1 MFVVLVLN
9 GYFVHSTHSHIKPLI
24 TQPNRQL
31 IVGWITLLDSIP
43 DISMLDYLPDFLDG
57 LFNMLSDSNRE
68 IRQAADSA
76 LSEFLRELS
85 VSTVVEFGPIVS
97 ILVIQCHSKERLNRL
112 TAITWLSELIH
123 HPYSGGDALL
133 PYHAEILSA
142 IMWCISDGEVEI
154 RLVAE
159 RTNDNLLKLVKNTH
173 VNFALKELLDTLTKE
188 LLNKDDVPTKM
199 AALRWINML
208 MEKRK
213 KDMNNFIEDL
223 LPVLLR
229 TLSDRSDAVVLLNLQ
244 VLSRISLA
252 QGGDKGTAASGET
265 EEIQFQLVLNAILN
279 LFAQD
284 RQLLETRGSL
294 IIRKLCV
301 LLNAK
306 SVYIRM
312 AETLSSYEH
321 VNGQPADASTLQ
333 FVSTMVQTLNLI
345 LLTASE
351 LHDLRNLLASSWRG
365 PDNRVGMPLSDHL
378 RRRDDDATVFAT
390 LFHCWCHNPVSTF
403 SLCLLAQAYDLSFA
417 LVQRFSHMEEISVGF
432 LMQIDK
438 LVLLLESPIFVH
450 LVSLNRRERVHY
462 DLLDENPNTVPTV
475 FFAQRLQLLDVES
488 EYHAPLLKSIYGL
501 LMCLPQGDAFRLLND
516 RLTTVCNLRDNLGV
530 SPMIDAG
537 STNTPAQMSTVKAM
551 QMDKLLK
558 RYDDV
563 VVFHRKAKERSH
575 KLAVEEEQSK
585 HQPGPSSHDSN
596 ISKGNSNSNGPTI
609 VEGAHGQ
616 NPKVAT
622 SNTQQPSRR
631 QDVTSPIATTKGAK
645 TSKSFDKRAYADSRA

>member
-1 MFVVLVLN
+1 
-9 GYFVHSTHSHIKPLI
+9 
-24 TQPNRQL
+24 
-31 IVGWITLLDSIP
+31 
-43 DISMLDYLPDFLDG
+43 
-57 LFNMLSDSNRE
+57 MLSDSNRE

-213 KDMNNFIEDL
+213 NDMSNFIEDL

-252 QGGDKGTAASGET
+252 QRNDKGTAPLGET

-365 PDNRVGMPLSDHL
+365 PESRVGMPLAGHL

-417 LVQRFSHMEEISVGF
+417 LVQRFSRMEEISVGF

-450 LVSLNRRERVHY
+450 LVSFSV
-462 DLLDENPNTVPTV
+462 
-475 FFAQRLQLLDVES
+475 
-488 EYHAPLLKSIYGL
+488 
-501 LMCLPQGDAFRLLND
+501 RLLN
-516 RLTTVCNLRDNLGV
+516 
-530 SPMIDAG
+530 PEAI
-537 STNTPAQMSTVKAM
+537 
-551 QMDKLLK
+551 
-558 RYDDV
+558 
-563 VVFHRKAKERSH
+563 
-575 KLAVEEEQSK
+575 
-585 HQPGPSSHDSN
+585 
-596 ISKGNSNSNGPTI
+596 
-609 VEGAHGQ
+609 
-616 NPKVAT
+616 VAT
-622 SNTQQPSRR
+622 
-631 QDVTSPIATTKGAK
+631 
-645 TSKSFDKRAYADSRA
+645 